1 MSYRKTRVREGQLY
15 VGNRLS
21 LVVIRKMLTR
31 SDHWLCA
38 VTYQRIGQTE
48 LEVRSEYYLENKVKR
63 AR

>member
-21 LVVIRKMLTR
+21 LVVLRKVER

-38 VTYQRIGQTE
+38 VCYQRQGQPE
-48 LEVRSEYYLENKVKR
+48 LEVRSEYYLENKVTRVK
-63 AR
+63 